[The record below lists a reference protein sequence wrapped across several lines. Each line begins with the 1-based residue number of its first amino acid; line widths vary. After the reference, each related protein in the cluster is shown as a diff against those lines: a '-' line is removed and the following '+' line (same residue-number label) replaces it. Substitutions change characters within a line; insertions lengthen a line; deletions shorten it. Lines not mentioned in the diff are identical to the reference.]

1 LPTIL
6 PRSSRG
12 LAARLGL
19 WAVAAFLGAALGA
32 APVCVAQA
40 QDAHSHQEV
49 AQPAPGAHDGHGAPA
64 AQGANG
70 HGEHADHG
78 AQAAPADQFSSA
90 PDLPA
95 HDHEA
100 MQALAEERKTPVG
113 VDEHLGGYVP
123 LDTVFTDSQGREVTL
138 GEVMG
143 APVLILPVFYT
154 CPNVCNILQGAVARV
169 LPKVSLTP
177 GQDLKIV
184 SISFDERDTPET
196 AARSKRNFDA
206 ALGQGFPAEHWA
218 FLSGSRESIATTM
231 DALGFRFQRMGDDF
245 AHPVVVVAVAPDG
258 KIVRYLYGSD
268 FLPFDVTMAATEAA
282 KGTPGL
288 SVKRILS
295 YCYSYDP
302 KGRRYAFNIL
312 RVTGFTVL
320 GTIALLLVVLVAA
333 GKRKRR

>member
-1 LPTIL
+1 MPTIS
-6 PRSSRG
+6 PRSNRG

-19 WAVAAFLGAALGA
+19 WAVAVFFGAALWA
-32 APVCVAQA
+32 APVCAARAEDGHV
-40 QDAHSHQEV
+40 HQEP
-49 AQPAPGAHDGHGAPA
+49 ARPAPAAHDAHGAPA
-64 AQGANG
+64 GHEGHTDGAHAG
-70 HGEHADHG
+70 HPAAAD
-78 AQAAPADQFSSA
+78 DQFTPA

-123 LDTVFTDSQGREVTL
+123 LDTVFADSQGREVAL

-143 APVLILPVFYT
+143 APTLILPVFYT
-154 CPNVCNILQGAVARV
+154 CPNVCNILQGAMARV

-184 SISFDERDTPET
+184 SLSFDERDTPEA
-196 AARSKRNFDA
+196 AARNKRNFAA
-206 ALGQGFPAEHWA
+206 ALGQGFPPEHWA
-218 FLSGSRESIATTM
+218 FLTGSRESIATTM

-302 KGRRYAFNIL
+302 KGRRYAFDIL

-320 GTIALLLVVLVAA
+320 GTIALLLVVLLAA